1 MGWAIAVF
9 IVFVCAFWFVS
20 RIYSKAKD
28 APKKDQTQG
37 VSDNADDSS
46 SGSDSDE

>member
-1 MGWAIAVF
+1 MGWVIGIVIVF
-9 IVFVCAFWFVS
+9 ICGVWFVS

-28 APKKDQTQG
+28 APNKDQPQG
-37 VSDNADDSS
+37 VAGNTDDSG